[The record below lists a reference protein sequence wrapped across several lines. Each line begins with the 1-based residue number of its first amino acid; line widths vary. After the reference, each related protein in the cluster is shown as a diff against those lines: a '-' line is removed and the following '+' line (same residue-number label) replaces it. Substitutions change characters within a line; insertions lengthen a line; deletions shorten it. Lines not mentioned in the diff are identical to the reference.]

1 MHPVLFQL
9 GNFDVRVW
17 GIMVSAG
24 IIAGTYLAR
33 WMARREG
40 MNPDLIFDYIV
51 WVVVVGILGA
61 RAWEVLFSWQNYTSD
76 PAAALK
82 FWSGGLS
89 IQGAVAAG
97 LLYTIWFIKKHQ
109 IDFWRFAD
117 ILAPGLILGQ
127 AIGRIGCFFN
137 GDAYGVPT
145 NSWIGVIYS
154 PGTPAYAVFGAT
166 PLVPAELMEGA
177 GDLVILGILLLLMK
191 RRPFQGFLALLYFLL
206 YSLLR
211 FSLEFW
217 RADSLVIDHAL
228 KAAQVTSLAAAVI
241 AVILILFK
249 LRQQPVKSQ
258 PNNSP

>member
-1 MHPVLFQL
+1 MHPVLFHIGSL
-9 GNFDVRVW
+9 EIRVW

-24 IIAGTYLAR
+24 IIAGAYMAR
-33 WMARREG
+33 WMASREG
-40 MNPDLIFDYIV
+40 LNPDLIFDYIL

-61 RAWEVLFSWQNYTSD
+61 RAWEILFSWQNYVGD
-76 PAAALK
+76 PVAALK

-97 LLYTIWFIKKHQ
+97 LLYTVWFIKKHQ
-109 IDFWRFAD
+109 LEFWRFAD

-137 GDAYGVPT
+137 GDAYGVPAH
-145 NSWIGVIYS
+145 SWIGVVYS
-154 PGTPAYAVFGAT
+154 PGTPAYAAFGAT

-177 GDLVILGILLLLMK
+177 GDLVILFLLLYLVK
-191 RRPFQGFLALLYFLL
+191 RRPFQGLLGLLYFVL

-211 FSLEFW
+211 FTLEFW
-217 RADSLVIDHAL
+217 RADSLIIDHTL
-228 KAAQVTSLAAAVI
+228 KAAQVSSLVVAAAAGI
-241 AVILILFK
+241 IILFK
-249 LRQQPVKSQ
+249 LRKE